1 MTTAHNSV
9 LYFLSTSRVRL
20 KDAFTVWERTKYDCT
35 SIHAWNS
42 KKCHVYLH
50 VFFFILLYTFDSL
63 CVLGCFVAYDVLNEF
78 HQTKQIFEN
87 VEIFLEF

>member
-1 MTTAHNSV
+1 MPEI
-9 LYFLSTSRVRL
+9 L
-20 KDAFTVWERTKYDCT
+20 KNVTFIYM
-35 SIHAWNS
+35 
-42 KKCHVYLH
+42 Y
-50 VFFFILLYTFDSL
+50 FFFILLNTFDSL

>member
-1 MTTAHNSV
+1 M
-9 LYFLSTSRVRL
+9 
-20 KDAFTVWERTKYDCT
+20 
-35 SIHAWNS
+35 
-42 KKCHVYLH
+42 
-50 VFFFILLYTFDSL
+50 